1 MEKSKINIRSKDIDG
16 AEISWF
22 APICNGDD
30 EILGAHSMTHKSSW
44 DNASKILL
52 AADKLGYRNILCPSS
67 YQVGQD
73 TMTFASA
80 VAPLTNNINLL
91 AAIRCGEVHPP
102 MLARAIATLDHIL
115 KGRLTI
121 NIISSNLP
129 GTDLSSAERYQ
140 RSREVIQI
148 LKQAWT
154 QDEIDFSGD
163 FYKIKLPTD
172 PVKPYQQNGGPL
184 LYFGGY
190 SPAGVDLC
198 AEHCDVYL
206 MWPETE
212 EKLEDLMTTMSN
224 KAAEYNRTVD
234 FGLRVHVIV
243 RETEAEAKAAAK
255 KLMSKVDGNVEHGKE
270 IRERAL
276 DAKSLGVSRQANM
289 RDSSD
294 DDGFVEP
301 LLWTGIGRARSGC
314 GAALV
319 GTPEQILRKIQ
330 RYMDLGIRSFIFS
343 GYPHLEE
350 CELFAKMVLPH
361 LKTVSLPEV
370 QGRIPQEMPLTP
382 LAGGVRK

>member
-1 MEKSKINIRSKDIDG
+1 MEKSKINIRSKYLDG

-30 EILGAHSMTHKSSW
+30 EILGAHSMNHKSSW
-44 DNASKILL
+44 ENASKILL

-80 VAPLTNNINLL
+80 VAPMTSNINLL

-129 GTDLSSAERYQ
+129 GTDLSSVDRYQ

-154 QDEIDFSGD
+154 QEEIDFSGD
-163 FYKIKLPTD
+163 FYNIKLPTD
-172 PVKPYQQNGGPL
+172 PVKPYQQGGPL

-212 EKLEDLMTTMSN
+212 KKLEELMTTMSN

-243 RETEAEAKAAAK
+243 RETEQEAKAAAR
-255 KLMSKVDGNVEHGKE
+255 KLMSKVDGNDEHGKE

-289 RDSSD
+289 RDLSD

-319 GTPEQILRKIQ
+319 GTPEQILEKIQ

-361 LKTVSLPEV
+361 LKTVSLPEE
-370 QGRIPQEMPLTP
+370 QGRIPKVEPMTP
-382 LAGGVRK
+382 LGSGIRK